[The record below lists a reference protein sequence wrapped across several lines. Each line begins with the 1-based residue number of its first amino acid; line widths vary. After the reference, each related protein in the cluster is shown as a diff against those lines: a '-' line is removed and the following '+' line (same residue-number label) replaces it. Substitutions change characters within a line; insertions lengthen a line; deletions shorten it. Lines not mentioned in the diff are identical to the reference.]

1 MVTEMH
7 DTLYSAIKDH
17 EGQFE
22 KVVLEGMEKGLIEL
36 GSDIYKLDWACI
48 AASAKSSATKAA

>member
-1 MVTEMH
+1 MVTEIH

-22 KVVLEGMEKGLIEL
+22 KVVFDAIEKGLSEL

-48 AASAKSSATKAA
+48 GASVKNPAAQAA